1 MEASTWHLLEY
12 GDIFHVMKITA
23 ADALELSVP
32 ERIQLVIEIWDSIA
46 ECPEQIELTDAT
58 RQLLLKRLAAYR
70 ENPDAGS
77 PWEDV
82 KRRILN
88 G

>member
-1 MEASTWHLLEY
+1 
-12 GDIFHVMKITA
+12 MKISA

-32 ERIQLVIEIWDSIA
+32 ERIQLVTDIWDSIA

-58 RQLLLKRLAAYR
+58 RQLLRKRLAAYR
-70 ENPDAGS
+70 TNPDAGS